1 MPYIVGLT
9 GGIGTGKSTVSDMLS
24 GMGADVVDTDEVSR
38 ALTAAGGAAMP
49 EIEERFGREYVTS
62 DGALDRG
69 KMRQLVF
76 SDERHR
82 RELEGILHPLVRRDS
97 QHLIAKTTGPYVVVV
112 VPLLLETRTYRGLAH
127 RVLVVDCDPEV
138 QVARVMKRSNLSRE
152 DVLAI
157 MAAQLSRAE
166 RLRNADDVVNND
178 NGIDELESQVRPLHE
193 RYLKYAA
200 QG

>member
-49 EIEERFGREYVTS
+49 EIEARFGREFVTS
-62 DGALDRG
+62 EGALDRA

-76 SDERHR
+76 SDERFR
-82 RELEGILHPLVRRDS
+82 RELEGILHPLVRRES
-97 QHLIAKTTGPYVVVV
+97 QHLIAKATGPYVVVV

-138 QVARVMKRSNLSRE
+138 QVARVMKRSNLSRDE
-152 DVLAI
+152 VLAI

-166 RLRNADDVVNND
+166 RLRNADDVVTND
-178 NGIDELESQVRPLHE
+178 DGIDELESQVRPLHE

-200 QG
+200 TG